1 MAPGRSSG
9 YRVVRGLARGLHVL
23 RALGE
28 RPPGGWSPT
37 ELADHLK
44 IHRTTLK
51 RLCETLRELR
61 YVSMDAD
68 TGRYSLAPAVRH
80 LAAGFRDD
88 DALVLAAQRALPE
101 LIERLV
107 WPVFLSTPER
117 HAMVSRLENHH
128 LSPLAFHRTTLG
140 YCFPFHATATG
151 RAYIAACAPEQR
163 RELLRSHCSPPMRSD
178 AYVDLL
184 ERRIASRVID
194 GFGVNDSGWGPFKNF
209 GAIALP
215 IYVNRRLA
223 GSLTMGFP
231 RSAMDIRQAIDRFG
245 DKMQSEVEKIGTAAA
260 SVAMPVERMA
270 GH

>member
-1 MAPGRSSG
+1 MAPGRSSR
-9 YRVVRGLARGLHVL
+9 YRTVRGLARGLHVL

-37 ELADHLK
+37 ELADHLN

-51 RLCETLRELR
+51 RLCETLRDLQ
-61 YVSMDAD
+61 YVSMDAS
-68 TGRYSLAPAVRH
+68 TGRYSLAPSIRS

-88 DALVLAAQRALPE
+88 NALILAAQRALPE
-101 LIERLV
+101 LTERLV

-163 RELLRSHCSPPMRSD
+163 RELLRSHCSPQMRSG

-194 GFGVNDSGWGPFKNF
+194 GFGVNDGGWGPFKNF
-209 GAIALP
+209 SAIALP
-215 IYVNRRLA
+215 VYVNRRLS

-245 DKMQSEVEKIGTAAA
+245 DKMQSEVKKIGAAAA